1 MIHLLNRVDL
11 MRRQACI
18 LAAILMAFPA
28 FNPGPANGE
37 LTDPG
42 ALADHTAISIT
53 GDSQFTSANG
63 VVAGDGSASD
73 PYIIENHSI
82 EESSWIDGILVQG
95 TTKHFVIRNCYV
107 HGSSTWIGSGAGIYI
122 DNANNG
128 TLNNNQVTFRYNGI
142 QITGSTGIE
151 VYDNNITQNTY
162 GISLSGGGSQNWVHD
177 NDVNNNTRAG
187 IYLYGTSNQ
196 TIEQNDVHD
205 NTEGITI
212 YNSPGIHLFNNTM
225 SGNKFS
231 FTPYES
237 SKEDYPAN
245 NSIEGKP
252 LRWVRD
258 KTDWTFNLSAG
269 YIALVN
275 CTNVTVRDMT
285 LTNDSAGVLLLDST
299 KITLEDLTLESNAAG
314 VKASGS
320 TTDCTIQECVFRNN
334 TYGALLAGSTH
345 SVLVVNCTFG
355 NNTDGVLIQDSAYD
369 HTVKSNDLDQN
380 GQGIVI
386 DYGSDKRSGSNLII
400 ENTIDGSTDNGIV
413 LRAAWK
419 NQLTG
424 NCIANCSGYGIWLRQ
439 SANNVLSGNKMRD
452 NMYNF
457 GMTDGTDFDSTL
469 GLLDNTVY
477 TNNTVDDKKI
487 YVLKGKNKETVPDD
501 AGYVALVNCTN
512 MIVQNLTISRS
523 GEGIVAFQTTGTTIL
538 NDTINDVVYGILLVT
553 HCDNTVIKNCS
564 LTNGTAYSAGVYL
577 DGDGIH
583 ARDADG
589 TQVKNCIV
597 SNFDGTGIKIYGK
610 GSAATGKAV
619 LEGNSL
625 SWNKDFAIWV
635 QNNPS
640 PTVKGNNIFDNPG
653 GGITVCYLGSAQVTY
668 NNITR
673 SDRSISLY
681 DGLTSPTISNN
692 NISDGFVGILDVY
705 GGSSGITIKN
715 NLIWG
720 MTLGLDVSVKGTTFT
735 TNTIHDCK
743 YGMELYYPDSVSL
756 TGNKFYN
763 NTYSLYIYGSNA
775 ELNSMSLS
783 TDNTIDGKPVY
794 LWKSQS
800 GKTVPDD
807 AGMVILVSCSKV
819 TVKNVAL
826 ARNGQG
832 IILSGSDDCIVQNI
846 SCKSMYWDGI
856 LILGGS
862 DRTVI
867 NDSLFYGSYHRGIEL
882 DTSTYTKIYNN
893 IFIGSGEG
901 VQVNMNANT
910 GNTIYNNTFS
920 QNGAGI
926 YFCGGANTNSTIY
939 NNTFFDNHDG
949 FDGGVPDGFTIFNN
963 YLWNEYDYGL
973 DYLYAMKGRWNLSR
987 SNGSNIVGG
996 AYLGG
1001 NFWHNYTGNDT
1012 DGDGLGDTGVPFGPG
1027 DKLPLIMSADG
1038 EAPSVTDETSGA
1050 PTTGEDFNFT
1060 ASATDN
1066 TRVGGVQ
1073 LEYWING
1080 ADHHNLTMVK
1090 TSGNDTGASFRLDI
1104 RIPSNATYLV
1114 YRLSAWDLSGNWN
1127 STEDTSVDV
1136 TDNDPPVISDC
1147 TTRDRPTTGDSFLLQ
1162 AVVTDNIGV
1171 TSVNL
1176 DYWCDDGAQTN
1187 VTLAGQG
1194 DLYSQVVSV
1203 SSNATALHYI
1213 FSAQDGAGNELDGPK
1228 NNLTVADNDAPV
1240 VSDITTGTP
1249 RTDKDFS
1256 VNCSATD
1263 NVKVSGLT
1271 IRYSFDSGAWNEV
1284 SINANSGGYYE
1295 YAIPMKDTAQVLK
1308 YAFIGKDAAGNADYT
1323 DEKSMAIAD
1332 FTAPAIS
1339 DRTGA
1344 ADSGANVNITV
1355 AVTDNHALDRAFV
1368 EYWFDSGTHVNVS
1381 LAGQSPFSTPAS
1393 VPAEALTLSIQVW
1406 ANDTS
1411 GNINTA
1417 RFDKPVID
1425 VIAPVLTDLSG
1436 NDFRTGQCVTL
1447 SCNAT
1452 DNRGVNSA
1460 FVEYWFNSGTH
1471 ANVSMSGS
1479 PNHSTVVEI
1488 PADAVTMT
1496 YVLWANDSAGNV
1508 NLSRADRQVADIFVP
1523 VIEDLTGSD
1532 PRTGRSFDLVCH
1544 VTDNI
1549 GLGKVT
1555 VEYWFDSGPHT
1566 NVSMSGGP
1574 AYFSTAVNVPQD
1586 ARTMSYLIRAN
1597 DTAGNMNLTLSL
1609 RQVTDVISPVITDLT
1624 GSDPKTGQIFVLTC
1638 NVTDNIGPENVTVE
1652 YWFDARPH
1660 ATSGM
1665 VGKGNCSLAI
1675 SIPADARTLSY
1686 VMRALDAQGNNASLT
1701 GSKAILDI
1709 EAPRIVDATGEPT
1722 TGDDLRISFTA
1733 TDNWNVTGTSFEYW
1747 FDGGIHVLAFNTSNL
1762 TVVVPS
1768 NASVMHYRISARDAA
1783 ALETS
1788 VAVDRPVKDND
1799 LPKLKDLTGVPSDG
1813 RPFWINLTMADNI
1826 AVSDAY
1832 LLYDFDGLSEFNVSF
1847 NGTALI
1853 DVPTSAG
1860 IIHYMVRVSDTAGLW
1875 TELRS
1880 SKAVLDVISPLI
1892 KLCESSPITG
1902 AAFDFIMEISDNR
1915 GAVNTTVEFWLDG
1928 ADRTVKT
1935 TSMAGELKY
1944 PVEVPAG
1951 SRLFNYRI
1959 TAVDPAGLVAVVNGS
1974 VPVSDT
1980 IRPEISDSTGQ
1991 PVTGLDLLLDISVV
2005 DNIGSNDTSVEYWFD
2020 NGSHQTVA
2028 YVPGLK
2034 IPVPENAVV
2043 LNYIIKASDV
2053 AGNIASHDAHKAVKD
2068 VFAPQIGSVNAAK
2081 ASGGTK
2087 LKVNVNA
2094 SDNVGIVFVTVRITQ
2109 GSVIAYP
2116 LAFDGSGYSGVVP
2129 IRSDKRGT
2137 YDVTVTDGSGLTN
2150 ELSGNFTAS
2159 PKTGSLG
2166 LQVPVLSYAFIV
2178 VVVAIGVVAVV
2189 IRKRKKN

>member
-1 MIHLLNRVDL
+1 

-37 LTDPG
+37 LADPG

-63 VVAGDGSASD
+63 VVSGDGSASD

-95 TTKHFVIRNCYV
+95 TTKHFVIRNCYI

-122 DNANNG
+122 NNANNG
-128 TLNNNQVTFRYNGI
+128 TINNNKVIFRYNGI
-142 QITGSTGIE
+142 QISGSTGIE

-162 GISLSGGGSQNWVHD
+162 GISLSGGGSQSWIHD

-187 IYLYGTSNQ
+187 IYISGTSNQ
-196 TIEQNDVHD
+196 TIEENYVHD
-205 NTEGITI
+205 NKEGITI
-212 YNSPGIHLFNNTM
+212 SSSPGIHLFNNTM

-237 SKEDYPAN
+237 LTEDYPAN
-245 NSIEGKP
+245 NTIEGNP

-258 KTDWTFNLSAG
+258 KADWTFNLTAG

-299 KITLEDLTLESNAAG
+299 NITLQNLTLESNAAG

-320 TTDCTIQECVFRNN
+320 TADCTIRECVFRNN

-345 SVLVVNCTFG
+345 AVLVVNCTFE
-355 NNTDGVLIQDSAYD
+355 NNTDGVLIQDSAHD
-369 HTVKSNDLDQN
+369 HTVKSNDLARN

-386 DYGSDKRSGSNLII
+386 DYGSDRKSGSNLII
-400 ENTIDGSTDNGIV
+400 ENSIDRSSENGIV
-413 LRAAWK
+413 LMAAWK

-424 NCIANCSGYGIWLRQ
+424 NYITNCSGYGIWLRQ
-439 SANNVLSGNKMRD
+439 SANNVLSGNTMRD
-452 NMYNF
+452 NWYNF
-457 GMTDGTDFDSTL
+457 GMMDGRDFDTTL
-469 GLLDNTVY
+469 SLLDNTVY

-487 YVLKGKNKETVPDD
+487 YVLKGKDKETVPDD

-523 GEGIVAFQTTGTTIL
+523 GEGIVAFQTTGTTIQ
-538 NDTINDVVYGILLVT
+538 NDTINDVVYGILLVMY
-553 HCDNTVIKNCS
+553 CDNTVIKNCN
-564 LTNGTAYSAGVYL
+564 LTNGTAYSAGVYQ

-583 ARDADG
+583 AQDCDG

-597 SNFDGTGIKIYGK
+597 SNFDGTGIKILGK
-610 GSAATGKAV
+610 GQKATGKAV

-625 SWNKDFAIWV
+625 SSNKDFAVWV

-640 PTVKGNNIFDNPG
+640 PTVKGNTISDNPG
-653 GGITVCYLGSAQVTY
+653 GGITVCYLSSAQVTY

-673 SDRSISLY
+673 SDQSISLY

-692 NISDGFVGILDVY
+692 NISDGFVGILDIY

-720 MTLGLDVSVKGTTFT
+720 MTRGLDVSVKGTTFT

-775 ELNSMSLS
+775 DLNSMSLS

-807 AGMVILVSCSKV
+807 AGMIILVSCSKV
-819 TVKNVAL
+819 TVKDVAL
-826 ARNGQG
+826 AHNGEG
-832 IILSGSDDCIVQNI
+832 VILSSSDDCIVQNI

-893 IFIGSGEG
+893 TFIGSGEG

-939 NNTFFDNHDG
+939 NNTFFDNLCG
-949 FDGGVPDGFTIFNN
+949 LDGGLPDGFTIYNN
-963 YLWNEYDYGL
+963 YFQNDYNVGT
-973 DYLYAMKGRWNLSR
+973 DYTMKGIWNLTKTA
-987 SNGSNIVGG
+987 GSNIVGG
-996 AYLGG
+996 SYLGG
-1001 NFWHNYTGNDT
+1001 NFWSDYDGSDQ

-1027 DKLPLIMSADG
+1027 DKLPLIITSDG

-1050 PTTGEDFNFT
+1050 PTTSEDFNFA

-1104 RIPSNATYLV
+1104 QVPSNATYLV

-1127 STEDTSVDV
+1127 STEDMSVDV

-1162 AVVTDNIGV
+1162 AVVTDNIGLG
-1171 TSVNL
+1171 SVDL
-1176 DYWCDDGAQTN
+1176 DYWCDDGAQKN
-1187 VTLAGQG
+1187 VILAGQG
-1194 DLYSQVVSV
+1194 DLYSQVVTI
-1203 SSNATALHYI
+1203 SSNATTLHYS
-1213 FSAQDGAGNELDGPK
+1213 FSAQDGAGNELDGPQ

-1240 VSDITTGTP
+1240 VADITTGTP

-1271 IRYSFDSGAWNEV
+1271 LRYSFDAGSGTDV
-1284 SINANSGGYYE
+1284 SINANSGGYFE

-1308 YAFIGKDAAGNADYT
+1308 YAFTGKDAAGNADCT
-1323 DEKSMAIAD
+1323 DEKAMPIAD

-1339 DRTGA
+1339 DKTGP

-1355 AVTDNHALDRAFV
+1355 AVTDNHALGRVFL
-1368 EYWFDSGTHVNVS
+1368 EYWFDCGTHVNVS

-1393 VPAEALTLSIQVW
+1393 VPAEALTISIQVW

-1417 RFDKPVID
+1417 RFDKPVVD
-1425 VIAPVLTDLSG
+1425 VILPVLTDLSG
-1436 NDFRTGQCVTL
+1436 NDFRTGQCVTV

-1452 DNRGVNSA
+1452 DNRGINSVC
-1460 FVEYWFNSGTH
+1460 VEYWFDSGTH
-1471 ANVSMSGS
+1471 TNVSMSGS
-1479 PNHSTVVEI
+1479 PNYSTVVEI
-1488 PADAVTMT
+1488 PDNAVTMT
-1496 YVLWANDSAGNV
+1496 YVLWVNDSAGNV

-1532 PRTGRSFDLVCH
+1532 PRTGRSFDLICH

-1549 GLGKVT
+1549 GLANVT

-1586 ARTMSYLIRAN
+1586 ALTMSYLIRAN
-1597 DTAGNMNLTLSL
+1597 DTAGNANTTLSL

-1624 GSDPKTGQIFVLTC
+1624 ESDPKTGQIFVLTC

-1660 ATSGM
+1660 ATFGM
-1665 VGKGNCSLAI
+1665 AGNGSYILSLN
-1675 SIPADARTLSY
+1675 IPADARTLSY
-1686 VMRALDAQGNNASLT
+1686 VIRARDAHGNNASLT
-1701 GSKAILDI
+1701 GSKDILDI
-1709 EAPRIVDATGEPT
+1709 EAPKIVDATGEPT
-1722 TGDDLRISFTA
+1722 TGDDLRIDFTA

-1747 FDGGIHVLAFNTSNL
+1747 FDGGIHVLVFNTSNL

-1783 ALETS
+1783 AHETS

-1799 LPKLKDLTGVPSDG
+1799 VPQLNDLTGVPSDG
-1813 RPFWINLTMADNI
+1813 RPFRINMTMADNI
-1826 AVSDAY
+1826 AVSDAF
-1832 LLYDFDGLSEFNVSF
+1832 LLYDFDGGSEVNISF
-1847 NGTALI
+1847 NGSALI
-1853 DVPTSAG
+1853 DVPTNAG
-1860 IIHYMVRVSDTAGLW
+1860 MIHYKVRVSDTAGLW
-1875 TELRS
+1875 TELES
-1880 SKAVLDVISPLI
+1880 GKAVLDVISPII
-1892 KLCESSPITG
+1892 KLHEASPRTG

-1928 ADRTVKT
+1928 AGHTVKT
-1935 TSMAGELKY
+1935 ATTPGEQKIQI
-1944 PVEVPAG
+1944 EVPAG

-1959 TAVDPAGLVAVVNGS
+1959 TALDPAGLVAFVNGS
-1974 VPVSDT
+1974 VPVCDT
-1980 IRPEISDSTGQ
+1980 IKPEISDATGQ
-1991 PVTGLDLLLDISVV
+1991 PVTGTDIRLDISVV
-2005 DNIGSNDTSVEYWFD
+2005 DNIGVNDTSVEYWFD
-2020 NGSHQTVA
+2020 NGTHQTVA
-2028 YVPGLK
+2028 YSAGLT

-2043 LNYIIKASDV
+2043 LNYIIKAMDV
-2053 AGNIASHDAHKAVKD
+2053 AGNIASNDAHRDVKD
-2068 VFAPQIGSVNAAK
+2068 VMAPLIGSVNATK
-2081 ASGGTK
+2081 VSGGTK

-2094 SDNVGIVFVTVRITQ
+2094 SDNVGIASVTVRITQ
-2109 GSVIAYP
+2109 GSVMAYP
-2116 LAFDGSGYSGVVP
+2116 LSFDGSGYSGAVP

-2137 YDVTVTDGSGLTN
+2137 YNVTVTDGSGLTI
-2150 ELSGNFTAS
+2150 ERSGNFTAS
-2159 PKTGSLG
+2159 PAVSSGS
-2166 LQVPVLSYAFIV
+2166 QMSVVAYALIGA
-2178 VVVAIGVVAVV
+2178 VVAIGVVAVV
-2189 IRKRKKN
+2189 IRARKRK